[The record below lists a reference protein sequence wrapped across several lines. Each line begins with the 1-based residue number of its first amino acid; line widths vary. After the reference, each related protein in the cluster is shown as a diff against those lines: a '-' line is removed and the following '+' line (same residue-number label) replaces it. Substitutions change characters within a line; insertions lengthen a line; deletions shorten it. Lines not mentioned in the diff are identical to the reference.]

1 MKSILTTQGALRLG
15 VVLVVV
21 LGLLGGGFAFLHH
34 AADKV
39 TPKATAGSD
48 ESENDEA
55 LEAEIPVKVV
65 YPRYDKSFTM
75 TEKRPA
81 DVLPYYQADLV
92 TRVPGIIQ
100 WMPYDVGSKV
110 KAGQELVKVSVPD
123 QEARVKQ
130 READVEHA
138 KAVVEQKKAAVEV
151 AKADW
156 EAAEARVRATQA
168 RLRADQKYL
177 EFREKQRDRYVGLLR
192 DRAIASELVDEQE
205 DQYHAASETVIADKE
220 KVTSTEAD
228 AKAAKTR
235 ITEALQQQHE
245 AEAKVKVAQ
254 AELHYAQAM
263 LDYATIKAPFDG
275 VIVRRN
281 ADPGFFV
288 QNAGDGHATPLLTIQ
303 RNDIV
308 TVVMRL
314 PDVYAAY
321 VTPETEAIFE
331 TPSLPG
337 VKIHGKVTRYPPSLL
352 NPEKDRT
359 MLVEVDLWNRSPEKF
374 EQIMKDPHTRE
385 AFINGLKRGIP
396 GDPKGGLPVVP
407 RIQGNLAGRE
417 LMPGMF
423 GEMTLVLHKFDN
435 VHMLPSQ
442 AIVNKGGYQYIYV
455 VKDGKAQLQPVKV
468 LVDDGKLVNV
478 ELLDKEGGVIGPL
491 TGKEEVI
498 VSNQG
503 ELSEG
508 QPVKPALVED
518 WKSLVPGGDR
528 NEKH

>member
-15 VVLVVV
+15 VFLVVV
-21 LGLLGGGFAFLHH
+21 LGLLGGGFAFMHH
-34 AADKV
+34 STD
-39 TPKATAGSD
+39 TKAEAGHN
-48 ESENDEA
+48 ESESDEA
-55 LEAEIPVKVV
+55 LETEIPVKIV

-92 TRVPGIIQ
+92 TRVPGYVK

-110 KAGQELVKVSVPD
+110 EAGEKLAEIAVPD

-130 READVEHA
+130 READVVHA
-138 KAVVEQKKAAVEV
+138 QRVVAQKKAAVEV
-151 AKADW
+151 ARADW
-156 EAAEARVRATQA
+156 EAAKSRVGAVEA

-177 EFREKQRDRYVGLLR
+177 AFRQKQKDRYEGLLR

-205 DQYHAASETVIADKE
+205 DRYYAALEAVNADRE
-220 KVTSTEAD
+220 KVAYAKAD
-228 AKAAKTR
+228 AEAAKTR
-235 ITEALQQQHE
+235 ITEAIEQQHE
-245 AEAKVKVAQ
+245 AEAKVEVAK
-254 AELHYAQAM
+254 AELDYDKAM
-263 LDYATIKAPFDG
+263 LDYATIRAPFRG

-281 ADPGFFV
+281 VDPGSLV
-288 QNAGDGHATPLLTIQ
+288 QNASSGQATPLLTIQ

-308 TVVMRL
+308 TIVMRL

-337 VKIHGKVTRYPPSLL
+337 VKIHGKVTRYPPSLV

-359 MLVEVDLWNRSPEKF
+359 MLVEVDLWNRSPERVK
-374 EQIMKDPHTRE
+374 EIMSAPHFKD
-385 AFINGLKRGIP
+385 GIKKGMA
-396 GDPKGGLPVVP
+396 GDPNGGLPVLP
-407 RIQGNLAGRE
+407 HIEGKMIGRE
-417 LMPGMF
+417 LLPGMF
-423 GEMTLVLHKFDN
+423 GEMTLVLRKFDD

-491 TGKEEVI
+491 TGKEQVI

>member
-321 VTPETEAIFE
+321 VTPETEAI
-331 TPSLPG
+331 L
-337 VKIHGKVTRYPPSLL
+337 
-352 NPEKDRT
+352 
-359 MLVEVDLWNRSPEKF
+359 
-374 EQIMKDPHTRE
+374 
-385 AFINGLKRGIP
+385 
-396 GDPKGGLPVVP
+396 
-407 RIQGNLAGRE
+407 
-417 LMPGMF
+417 
-423 GEMTLVLHKFDN
+423 
-435 VHMLPSQ
+435 
-442 AIVNKGGYQYIYV
+442 
-455 VKDGKAQLQPVKV
+455 
-468 LVDDGKLVNV
+468 
-478 ELLDKEGGVIGPL
+478 
-491 TGKEEVI
+491 
-498 VSNQG
+498 
-503 ELSEG
+503 
-508 QPVKPALVED
+508 
-518 WKSLVPGGDR
+518 
-528 NEKH
+528 